1 MLRHH
6 LKTATY
12 AVAALFFALGFN
24 YGSWASRLP
33 AIKSQLHLDAAQV
46 GFLLLAAGLGAVFSF
61 PVTTYVLQRFG
72 SKKVCLGAGLALPLV
87 LPALAFAPSY
97 SFALVIMAFEGVAHS
112 CLNVAMNAQGVAVE
126 LENGKPIMSR
136 LHAVFSLGGLAA
148 ALFASLLSSI
158 SPDLSLHL
166 CIVAVLIWATVLWA
180 SSRLLADRTQ
190 QSMARGKRFALPTG
204 MAVLLGL
211 TALFGTIVEGSM
223 VDWTALYLRN
233 DLQAEQWLA
242 PLGLASFSG
251 AMLLARWFGDGWR
264 TRWGSRKL
272 LLVGSTLAGSGLLL
286 GLAMG
291 GIVPALL
298 AFALVGLGVA
308 AVSPCVYMAAARQ
321 GAVALAAVTTMGS
334 IGALMG
340 PPLIGFIAQM
350 SNLGWGLAFVA
361 LGALMIAVLAR
372 KISWPT

>member
-6 LKTATY
+6 LKTVTY

-87 LPALAFAPSY
+87 LPALVFAPSY
-97 SFALVIMAFEGVAHS
+97 SFALVIMAFAGVAHS

-166 CIVAVLIWATVLWA
+166 CTVAVLIWATVWWA
-180 SSRLLADRTQ
+180 SSRLLVDRTQ
-190 QSMARGKRFALPTG
+190 QPMVSGKRFALPTG
-204 MAVLLGL
+204 TAVLLGL

-272 LLVGSTLAGSGLLL
+272 IWMGSSFAGVGLLV

-291 GIVPALL
+291 GIVPALM

-340 PPLIGFIAQM
+340 PPLIGFIAQI
-350 SNLGWGLAFVA
+350 SNLRWGLAFVA

-372 KISWPT
+372 KISWPA

>member
-1 MLRHH
+1 MSRIN

-33 AIKSQLHLDAAQV
+33 AIKSQLDLGAAEV

-61 PVTTYVLQRFG
+61 PVTTLVLQRFG
-72 SKKVCLGAGLALPLV
+72 SKKTCLWSGLALPLV
-87 LPALAFAPSY
+87 LPALAFAPNY
-97 SFALVIMAFEGVAHS
+97 AFALVVMVFEGVAHS

-126 LENGKPIMSR
+126 LKGGKPIMSR

-148 ALFASLLSSI
+148 ALFASLLTGI
-158 SPDLSLHL
+158 TPDLSLHL
-166 CIVAVLIWATVLWA
+166 CIVAVLIWSGVLWA
-180 SSRLLADRTQ
+180 STRLMTEPVQAGTR
-190 QSMARGKRFALPTG
+190 SGKRFSLPAG
-204 MAVLLGL
+204 VAVLLGL

-223 VDWTALYLRN
+223 VDWTAIYLRN
-233 DLQAEQWLA
+233 DLQAEQWVA

-264 TRWGSRKL
+264 ARFGSRRL
-272 LLVGSTLAGSGLLL
+272 LLAGSTLAGSGLLL
-286 GLAMG
+286 GLALG
-291 GIVPALL
+291 GIVPALI

-308 AVSPCVYMAAARQ
+308 AVSPCVYMTAARQ

-334 IGALMG
+334 VGALMG
-340 PPLIGFIAQM
+340 PPLIGFIAHLSQ
-350 SNLGWGLAFVA
+350 LTWGLAFVA
-361 LGALMIAVLAR
+361 LAALMIAVLAR
-372 KISWPT
+372 KINWPA

>member
-6 LKTATY
+6 LKKVTY

-33 AIKSQLHLDAAQV
+33 AIKLQLNLDPAQV

-61 PVTTYVLQRFG
+61 PVTTAALQRFG

-87 LPALAFAPSY
+87 LPALAFAPNY
-97 SFALVIMAFEGVAHS
+97 GFALVIMVFEGVAHS

-126 LENGKPIMSR
+126 LESGQPIMSR

-148 ALFASLLSSI
+148 ALFASLMTGV

-166 CIVAVLIWATVLWA
+166 CIVAVLIWGAVLWA
-180 SSRLLADRTQ
+180 SSRLLVDRPE
-190 QSMARGKRFALPTG
+190 SAAAGGKHFSLPTG
-204 MAVLLGL
+204 VAVLLGL
-211 TALFGTIVEGSM
+211 IALFGTIVEGSM

-233 DLQAEQWLA
+233 DLNAEQWIA

-272 LLVGSTLAGSGLLL
+272 LFAGSGFAGMGLLL
-286 GLAMG
+286 GLAIG
-291 GIVPALL
+291 GVIPSLI
-298 AFALVGLGVA
+298 AFAVVGLGVA

-340 PPLIGFIAQM
+340 PPMIGFIAHT
-350 SNLGWGLAFVA
+350 SSLTWGLVFVA
-361 LGALMIAVLAR
+361 MGALVIAILVR
-372 KISWPT
+372 KMTWPA

>member
-33 AIKSQLHLDAAQV
+33 AIKSQLNLDPAQV

-61 PVTTYVLQRFG
+61 PVTTAVLQRFG

-87 LPALAFAPSY
+87 LPALAFAPNY
-97 SFALVIMAFEGVAHS
+97 GFALAIMAFEGVAHS

-148 ALFASLLSSI
+148 ALFASLMTGV

-166 CIVAVLIWATVLWA
+166 CIVAVLIWGAVLWA
-180 SSRLLADRTQ
+180 SPRLLADRAETA
-190 QSMARGKRFALPTG
+190 STSEKRFSLPTG

-233 DLQAEQWLA
+233 DLNAEQWVA

-264 TRWGSRKL
+264 ARWGSRKL
-272 LLVGSTLAGSGLLL
+272 LLAGSSFAGMGLLL
-286 GLAMG
+286 GLAVG
-291 GIVPALL
+291 GVVPALI

-340 PPLIGFIAQM
+340 PPMIGFIAHV
-350 SNLGWGLAFVA
+350 SSLTWGLALVA
-361 LGALMIAVLAR
+361 LGALMIAVLVR
-372 KISWPT
+372 KISWPA

>member
-166 CIVAVLIWATVLWA
+166 CVVAVLIWATVLWA

-272 LLVGSTLAGSGLLL
+272 LLVGSTVAGSGLLL